1 MTETRFVFPPPPRSS
16 VAIRGRAE
24 RVPVRRVLCVG
35 RNYAAHARE
44 LGNDDRQPPF
54 FFLKPTD
61 AVVESGTVV
70 PYPPLTKNLHHE
82 IELVVVIG
90 RGGAEIAA
98 ERALTHVYG
107 YAVGIDLT
115 RRDLQFEARDAGK
128 PWDWGKSFD
137 RCAPCSEVVPA
148 DRIGH
153 PSAARIWLAVNG
165 TVKQD
170 ANLSE
175 MIWSVPEVIA
185 AASSA
190 MRLEPGDLIYTGT
203 PAGVGALVPGD
214 RAHGGVDGVATIE
227 ISIGDRE
234 TAPSYSIDRKD

>member
-1 MTETRFVFPPPPRSS
+1 LEKVVMNETSFVFPPRPRPSI
-16 VAIRGRAE
+16 AICNRAE

-54 FFLKPTD
+54 FFLKPAD

-70 PYPPLTKNLHHE
+70 PYPPLTRNLHHE

-90 RGGAEIAA
+90 RGGADIAT
-98 ERALTHVYG
+98 ERALGHVYG

-115 RRDLQFEARDAGK
+115 RRDLQFAARDAGK

-137 RCAPCSEVVPA
+137 CCAPCSPVVPA
-148 DRIGH
+148 ERAGH
-153 PSAARIWLAVNG
+153 PGAARIWLGVNG
-165 TVKQD
+165 TIRQD

-185 AASSA
+185 AASTA
-190 MRLEPGDLIYTGT
+190 MHLEAGDLIYTGT
-203 PAGVGALVPGD
+203 PAGVGALMPGD
-214 RAHGGVDGVATIE
+214 QVHGGVDGVATIE
-227 ISIGDRE
+227 ISIGDPHPAR
-234 TAPSYSIDRKD
+234 S

>member
-1 MTETRFVFPPPPRSS
+1 MTETASFVFPAWPRPSI
-16 VAIRGRAE
+16 AIRDRSE

-54 FFLKPTD
+54 FFLKPAD
-61 AVVESGTVV
+61 AVVESGSVV

-90 RGGAEIAA
+90 RGGADIAA
-98 ERALTHVYG
+98 GRALEHVYG

-137 RCAPCSEVVPA
+137 RCAPCSAVVPA
-148 DRIGH
+148 ECIGH
-153 PSAARIWLAVNG
+153 PGVARIWLDVNG
-165 TVKQD
+165 SVKQD
-170 ANLSE
+170 ANVSD

-185 AASSA
+185 AASAA

-214 RAHGGVDGVATIE
+214 RVRGAVDGVGTIE
-227 ISIGDRE
+227 ISIGERHA
-234 TAPSYSIDRKD
+234 TGT